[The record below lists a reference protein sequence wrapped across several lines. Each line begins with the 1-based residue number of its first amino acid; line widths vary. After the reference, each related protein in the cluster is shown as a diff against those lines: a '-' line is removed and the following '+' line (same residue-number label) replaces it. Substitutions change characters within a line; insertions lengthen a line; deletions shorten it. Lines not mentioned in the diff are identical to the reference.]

1 MIKTYDQFI
10 EEGLFSMKNK
20 SVKLINFAE
29 QYKDMAWDCLE
40 NIIEFVMGNGGEVE
54 VKPTDVLIYA
64 GDKPNFKN
72 GAVVAKITGVKCRE
86 AANDDVYVFNNY
98 AISMTLE
105 DGKELPIDDDLVP
118 IDTFFAINAILNA

>member
-1 MIKTYDQFI
+1 MIKTCDQFI
-10 EEGLFSMKNK
+10 EEGLFSKKNK

-29 QYKDMAWDCLE
+29 QYKDMAWDCLT
-40 NIIEFVMGNGGEVE
+40 NIVEFVMGNGGEVE

-72 GAVVAKITGVKCRE
+72 GAVIAKITGVKCRKAE
-86 AANDDVYVFNNY
+86 DDDVYIFDNY

-105 DGKELPIDDDLVP
+105 NEKELPIDDELVP
-118 IDTFFAINAILNA
+118 FDTFFAVNAILNA

>member
-10 EEGLFSMKNK
+10 EEGLFSKKNK
-20 SVKLINFAE
+20 SVKLVNFAE
-29 QYKDMAWDCLE
+29 QYKDMAFECLR
-40 NIIEFVMGNGGEVE
+40 NIAEFVMGNGGEVE

-72 GAVVAKITGVKCRE
+72 GAVVAKITGVKCRKAE
-86 AANDDVYVFNNY
+86 DDDVYIFDNY
-98 AISMTLE
+98 AISMILE

-118 IDTFFAINAILNA
+118 FDTVFAVNAILNA